1 MPLPR
6 SLIAVALAVVVLAS
20 APARAATYSFLC
32 QAGCNE
38 LLQGSLENPATGL
51 SMAVADAGTGALFTF
66 SNGFPDGSPSPSVG
80 GIYFDQGL
88 LSLFSGI
95 GIDSQT
101 GASFGVGG
109 APPVLP
115 GGDEVSPPFSVS
127 FFATAPG
134 APDSGLDVASD
145 YVSIL
150 ATFAGSAT
158 FGQVVSALNAGTLR
172 VGLHVTPGGTYVN
185 AIPEPGTW
193 AMLLAGL
200 LAVGVVAR
208 RRMRAG

>member
-1 MPLPR
+1 LSR
-6 SLIAVALAVVVLAS
+6 SLLVAAVLSAAALASV
-20 APARAATYSFLC
+20 PARSASYSFLC
-32 QAGCNE
+32 QTGCNE

-51 SMAVADAGTGALFTF
+51 SMAVTDGVTGALFTF
-66 SNGFPDGSPSPSVG
+66 ANSYPVGSPSPSVG

-95 GIDSQT
+95 GIDSQG
-101 GASFGVGG
+101 GATFGVGG

-115 GGDEVSPPFSVS
+115 GGDALAPPFSVS
-127 FFATAPG
+127 FFATATG
-134 APDSGLDVASD
+134 APGNGLDAVSD
-145 YVSIL
+145 YVSVL
-150 ATFAGSAT
+150 ATFTGGAT
-158 FGQVVSALNAGTLR
+158 FGQVVSALNSGGLR

-193 AMLLAGL
+193 AMVLAGL

-208 RRMRAG
+208 RRMRVG